1 MGGEKKETVTLPVL
15 LTKFII
21 PKTSVTPDRESFRN
35 RWREIKRSGSVL
47 SGETFSVNPKIVRSA
62 YELRALMPELIEL
75 NQEKEYEYISGRA
88 DLKYGLHADI
98 GNGPS
103 NDFLIKF
110 NYSPSNELKVRIG
123 TLGGAT
129 LAEHLL
135 HAFQFVIWDQNRV
148 SSYKETSLK
157 NLNQFL

>member
-1 MGGEKKETVTLPVL
+1 LGGEKKETVTLPVL

-110 NYSPSNELKVRIG
+110 NYSPSQKLGVRIG
-123 TLGGAT
+123 AKGNFLV
-129 LAEHLL
+129 AEH
-135 HAFQFVIWDQNRV
+135 F
-148 SSYKETSLK
+148 
-157 NLNQFL
+157 LNTIHFILSEN